1 MSVTRY
7 RDVSEM
13 PPAWFDP
20 GDPRLPAVMAELM
33 RLKLSVEPP
42 GHRCA
47 VVRLELAPPEEGGGF
62 REVEAAPEP
71 EGLETG

>member
-13 PPAWFDP
+13 PPAWLDP
-20 GDPRLPAVMAELM
+20 ADPRLPELLAELM
-33 RLKLSVEPP
+33 RLKLAADPP
-42 GHRCA
+42 RRRSA

-62 REVEAAPEP
+62 REITRDDDDPDESS
-71 EGLETG
+71 